1 MAAVSLEG
9 VTVTFAFILSAD
21 WTKLTT
27 KLELKNPDPAK
38 VKVDAAPSIIFIDPP
53 YKEIIEWCRAIIEK
67 PYVTDKPIFRS
78 PMLANPLDEN
88 DYKLINWIH
97 DDLVFVIDKL
107 F

>member
-38 VKVDAAPSIIFIDPP
+38 VKVDAAPSIIFPDAEERTGKVGLIFFQLDP
-53 YKEIIEWCRAIIEK
+53 
-67 PYVTDKPIFRS
+67 S
-78 PMLANPLDEN
+78 L
-88 DYKLINWIH
+88 
-97 DDLVFVIDKL
+97 
-107 F
+107 